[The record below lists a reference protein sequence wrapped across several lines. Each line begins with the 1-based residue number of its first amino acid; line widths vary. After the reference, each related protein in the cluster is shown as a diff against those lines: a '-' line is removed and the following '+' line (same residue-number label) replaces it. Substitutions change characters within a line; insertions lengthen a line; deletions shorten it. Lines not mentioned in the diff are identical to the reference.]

1 MDDCLVWMDLEMT
14 GLNPDTAVIVEIA
27 TLVTDRDAN
36 LVAEGPVIAISHPPE
51 VVAAM
56 DSWSREHHEKS
67 GLLAR
72 MLASKIDTAEAE
84 RLTLAFVAAH
94 VKEKT
99 APLCGNSI
107 WQDRRFLVK
116 YMPALNEYLHYR
128 MVDVSTIKELAKR
141 WYPNLPRYEKKNTHT
156 ALSDIMES
164 IEELKFYRRKLF
176 VKPEDLQNS

>member
-1 MDDCLVWMDLEMT
+1 MDDYLVWMDLEMT

-27 TLVTDRDAN
+27 TLVTDKDAN
-36 LVAEGPVIAISHPPE
+36 LVAEGPVIAINHPPE

-72 MLASKIDTAEAE
+72 MLASTVDTAEAE
-84 RLTLAFVAAH
+84 RLTLAFVSGH

-99 APLCGNSI
+99 VPLCGNSI

-128 MVDVSTIKELAKR
+128 MVDVSTIKELVKR
-141 WYPNLPRYEKKNTHT
+141 WYPDLPRYEKKNAHT

-164 IEELKFYRRKLF
+164 IGELKFYRQKLF
-176 VKPEDLQNS
+176 VKLEGVR

>member
-1 MDDCLVWMDLEMT
+1 MDDYLVWMDLEMT

-36 LVAEGPVIAISHPPE
+36 LVAEGPVMAISHPPE
-51 VVAAM
+51 VIASM

-67 GLLAR
+67 GLMAR
-72 MLASKIDTAEAE
+72 ILSSGIDTAEAE
-84 RLTLAFVAAH
+84 RRTLAFVSSH

-99 APLCGNSI
+99 VPLCGNSI

-116 YMPALNEYLHYR
+116 YMPVLNEYLHHR
-128 MVDVSTIKELAKR
+128 IVDVSTIKELVKR
-141 WYPNLPRYEKKNTHT
+141 WYPNLAGYQKKNAHT

-164 IEELKFYRRKLF
+164 IGELKYYRDRLF
-176 VKPEDLQNS
+176 VKPEDLAGN

>member
-1 MDDCLVWMDLEMT
+1 MDDYLVWMDLEMT

-27 TLVTDRDAN
+27 TLITDKDAN

-51 VVAAM
+51 VIAAM
-56 DSWSREHHEKS
+56 DSWSREHHEQS

-72 MLASKIDTAEAE
+72 MLASKIDNAEAE
-84 RLTLAFVAAH
+84 RLTLAFVSAH

-99 APLCGNSI
+99 VPLCGNSI

-128 MVDVSTIKELAKR
+128 MVDVSTIKELVKR
-141 WYPNLPRYEKKNTHT
+141 WYPNLPRYEKNNAHT

-164 IEELKFYRRKLF
+164 IEELKFYRKRLF
-176 VKPEDLQNS
+176 VKPEDLQKV